1 MLALVAPREPFV
13 QSQARISARM
23 QLNFSAEQNLPSS
36 MMIQKQDDSYSVLIP
51 GLPEDLA
58 KICLALVPRSHFA
71 VMSSVS
77 KSWMAFIGSR
87 EFIAVRKETGKLEEW
102 IYVLTAG
109 SGGQGSRWEVL
120 GSLDQKKRILPP
132 MPGPRKAGF
141 GVVVLD
147 GKLFVMAGYAAD
159 HGKEFVSDE
168 VYLYDACL
176 NRSAT
181 ATFLTKGYCY
191 SPVHQVPIR
200 IFLKSRWTALAKMNV
215 ARRDFAC
222 AEVNGVIYAAGG
234 FGHGGDS
241 LSSVEAYN
249 PQQNKWILIQ
259 SLRRPRWGCFACRL
273 NDKLYIMG
281 GRSSFIIG
289 NSRSVDVYDPHHNA
303 WEEIKRGCVMVTSHA
318 ILEKRLFC
326 IEWKN
331 QRSLATF
338 NPADNS
344 WQRIPVPLTGSSSTR
359 FCLGVLGMKVL
370 LFSLEEEPGY
380 QTLMYDPA
388 APTGCEWQTSQL
400 KPSGSCIC
408 CVTIEV

>member
-1 MLALVAPREPFV
+1 MLALVAPREHFV
-13 QSQARISARM
+13 QSQACISARM
-23 QLNFSAEQNLPSS
+23 QLKFSAEQNLPSS

-77 KSWMAFIGSR
+77 KSWMSFIGSR
-87 EFIAVRKETGKLEEW
+87 EFIAVRKEIGKIEEW

-109 SGGQGSRWEVL
+109 TGGQGSRWEVL

-132 MPGPRKAGF
+132 MPGPNKAGF

-168 VYLYDACL
+168 VYRYDAFL
-176 NRSAT
+176 N
-181 ATFLTKGYCY
+181 
-191 SPVHQVPIR
+191 
-200 IFLKSRWTALAKMNV
+200 RWTALAKMNV

-234 FGHGGDS
+234 FGPDGDS
-241 LSSVEAYN
+241 LCSVEAYN

-259 SLRRPRWGCFACRL
+259 SLRRPRWGCFACGL

-281 GRSSFIIG
+281 GRSSFTIG
-289 NSRSVDVYDPHHNA
+289 NSRSVDVYDPDRQA

-388 APTGCEWQTSQL
+388 APTGCKWQTSQL

>member
-1 MLALVAPREPFV
+1 MLALVAPREHFV
-13 QSQARISARM
+13 QSQASISARM
-23 QLNFSAEQNLPSS
+23 QLKFSAEQNLPSS

-58 KICLALVPRSHFA
+58 KICLALVPRSHFP
-71 VMSSVS
+71 VMGSVS

-87 EFIAVRKETGKLEEW
+87 EFIAVRKEVGKLEEW

-109 SGGQGSRWEVL
+109 AGGQGSHWEML

-132 MPGPRKAGF
+132 MPGPKKAGF

-168 VYLYDACL
+168 VYRYDAFL
-176 NRSAT
+176 N
-181 ATFLTKGYCY
+181 
-191 SPVHQVPIR
+191 
-200 IFLKSRWTALAKMNV
+200 RWTALAKMNV
-215 ARRDFAC
+215 ARCDFAC

-234 FGHGGDS
+234 FGPDGDS
-241 LSSVEAYN
+241 LCSVEAYN

-259 SLRRPRWGCFACRL
+259 SLRRPRWGCFACGL

-281 GRSSFIIG
+281 GRSSFTIG
-289 NSRSVDVYDPHHNA
+289 NSRSVDVYDPDRQA

>member
-1 MLALVAPREPFV
+1 MLALVSPSEPSV
-13 QSQARISARM
+13 QSQAYLSARM
-23 QLNFSAEQNLPSS
+23 QLKFSAEQKPFSR
-36 MMIQKQDDSYSVLIP
+36 MIIKEQSDSYSVLIP

-58 KICLALVPRSHFA
+58 KICLALVPRSYFP
-71 VMSSVS
+71 VMGSVS
-77 KSWMAFIGSR
+77 KSWMTFIGSK
-87 EFIAVRKETGKLEEW
+87 EFIAVRKEVGKLEEW

-109 SGGQGSRWEVL
+109 AGGHGSRWEVL

-132 MPGPRKAGF
+132 MPGPNKAGF

-147 GKLFVMAGYAAD
+147 GNLFVMAGYAAD

-168 VYLYDACL
+168 VYSYDACL
-176 NRSAT
+176 N
-181 ATFLTKGYCY
+181 
-191 SPVHQVPIR
+191 
-200 IFLKSRWTALAKMNV
+200 RWTALAKMNV

-222 AEVNGVIYAAGG
+222 AEVNGVIYVAGG
-234 FGHGGDS
+234 FGPDGDS

-249 PQQNKWILIQ
+249 PQKNKWILIQ
-259 SLRRPRWGCFACRL
+259 SLRRSRWGCFACGF
-273 NDKLYIMG
+273 NDKLYVMG
-281 GRSSFIIG
+281 GRSSFTIG
-289 NSRSVDVYDPHHNA
+289 NSRSVDVYDPDRRS
-303 WEEIKRGCVMVTSHA
+303 WDEIKRGCVMVTSHA
-318 ILEKRLFC
+318 VLDKRLFC

-359 FCLGVLGMKVL
+359 FCLGVLGKKVL

-388 APTGCEWQTSQL
+388 APTECEWQTSKL

-408 CVTIEV
+408 SVTIEV

>member
-1 MLALVAPREPFV
+1 MLALVAPREHFV
-13 QSQARISARM
+13 QSQACISARM
-23 QLNFSAEQNLPSS
+23 QLKFSAEQNLPSS

-77 KSWMAFIGSR
+77 KSWMSFIGSR
-87 EFIAVRKETGKLEEW
+87 EFIAVRKEIGKIEEW

-109 SGGQGSRWEVL
+109 TGGQGSRWEVL

-132 MPGPRKAGF
+132 MPGPNKAGF

-168 VYLYDACL
+168 VYRYDAFL
-176 NRSAT
+176 N
-181 ATFLTKGYCY
+181 
-191 SPVHQVPIR
+191 
-200 IFLKSRWTALAKMNV
+200 RWTALAKMNV

-222 AEVNGVIYAAGG
+222 AEVNGVIYSAGG
-234 FGHGGDS
+234 FGPDGDS
-241 LSSVEAYN
+241 LCSVEAYN

-259 SLRRPRWGCFACRL
+259 SLRRPRWGCFACGL

-281 GRSSFIIG
+281 GRSSFTIG
-289 NSRSVDVYDPHHNA
+289 NSRSVDVYDPDRQA

>member
-120 GSLDQKKRILPP
+120 GSPDQKKRILPP

-181 ATFLTKGYCY
+181 ATFFNK
-191 SPVHQVPIR
+191 R
-200 IFLKSRWTALAKMNV
+200 IL
-215 ARRDFAC
+215 
-222 AEVNGVIYAAGG
+222 
-234 FGHGGDS
+234 
-241 LSSVEAYN
+241 
-249 PQQNKWILIQ
+249 
-259 SLRRPRWGCFACRL
+259 
-273 NDKLYIMG
+273 
-281 GRSSFIIG
+281 
-289 NSRSVDVYDPHHNA
+289 
-303 WEEIKRGCVMVTSHA
+303 
-318 ILEKRLFC
+318 LFSC
-326 IEWKN
+326 
-331 QRSLATF
+331 
-338 NPADNS
+338 
-344 WQRIPVPLTGSSSTR
+344 SSSTNSY
-359 FCLGVLGMKVL
+359 L
-370 LFSLEEEPGY
+370 LKIQVDCTCQDERCTTRLRMRRG
-380 QTLMYDPA
+380 QWCD
-388 APTGCEWQTSQL
+388 
-400 KPSGSCIC
+400 IC
-408 CVTIEV
+408 SWWIWTWWR

>member
-13 QSQARISARM
+13 QSQACISARM
-23 QLNFSAEQNLPSS
+23 QLNFSAEINLPSS

-58 KICLALVPRSHFA
+58 KICLALVPRSHFSF
-71 VMSSVS
+71 MSSVS

-87 EFIAVRKETGKLEEW
+87 EFIAVRKEIGKLEEW
-102 IYVLTAG
+102 IYVLTTGAG
-109 SGGQGSRWEVL
+109 DQGSRWEVL
-120 GSLDQKKRILPP
+120 GSLEQKKRILPP
-132 MPGPRKAGF
+132 MPGPKKAGF
-141 GVVVLD
+141 GVVVVD

-168 VYLYDACL
+168 VYCYDACL
-176 NRSAT
+176 N
-181 ATFLTKGYCY
+181 
-191 SPVHQVPIR
+191 
-200 IFLKSRWTALAKMNV
+200 RWTALAKMNV
-215 ARRDFAC
+215 ARCDFAY

-234 FGHGGDS
+234 FGPDGDS

-249 PQQNKWILIQ
+249 PPQNKWILMQ
-259 SLRRPRWGCFACRL
+259 SLRRPRWGCFACGL
-273 NDKLYIMG
+273 NDKLYILG
-281 GRSSFIIG
+281 GRSSFTIG
-289 NSRSVDVYDPHHNA
+289 NSRSVDVYDADRNA
-303 WEEIKRGCVMVTSHA
+303 WEEIKRGCVMATSHA

-344 WQRIPVPLTGSSSTR
+344 WERILVPLTGSSSTR

-370 LFSLEEEPGY
+370 LFSLEEEPG
-380 QTLMYDPA
+380 
-388 APTGCEWQTSQL
+388 
-400 KPSGSCIC
+400 
-408 CVTIEV
+408 